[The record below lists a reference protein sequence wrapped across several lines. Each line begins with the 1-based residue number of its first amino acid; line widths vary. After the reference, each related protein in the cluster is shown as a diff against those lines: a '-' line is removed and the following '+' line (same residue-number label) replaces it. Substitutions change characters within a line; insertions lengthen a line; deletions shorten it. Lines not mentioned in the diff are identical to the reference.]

1 MKTML
6 SGLLISVCCAMPLAA
21 FADTEWITDAKGCK
35 VANLAPK
42 EGERVTWSGEC
53 KNGLANGEGTLTW
66 FESGV
71 KTEVYDGMMIDG
83 YAEGLGKLR
92 SAGSTYV
99 GEFKKSRQH
108 GRGRYED
115 ADGSWYSGEWSE
127 GLPHGRGQMLTPEGQ
142 LLKGYWN
149 KGEYEDEGAMPS
161 RT

>member
-1 MKTML
+1 MKRLIT
-6 SGLLISVCCAMPLAA
+6 GLLAAACYTMPLAA
-21 FADTEWITDAKGCK
+21 LAEPEWIADAKGCK
-35 VANLAPK
+35 VANLSPK
-42 EGERVTWSGEC
+42 QGESVTWSGGC
-53 KNGLANGEGTLTW
+53 TKGLANGEGMLTW

-71 KTEVYDGMMIDG
+71 KTEVYEGTMVDG
-83 YAEGLGKLR
+83 YAEGRGKLLG
-92 SAGSTYV
+92 AGSTYI
-99 GEFKKSRQH
+99 GEFKQSRQH

-127 GLPHGRGQMLTPEGQ
+127 GLPHGRGQMLTPDGQ